1 MSNEPMRSDDE
12 SGMAVVAYVV
22 WGLWLVAVGGLCWL
36 VFA

>member
-1 MSNEPMRSDDE
+1 MSNELRSDDE

-22 WGLWLVAVGGLCWL
+22 WGLWLVAVGGLCYL